1 MKSLWERACS
11 RRRINIQHLCCL
23 AHRFREQAR
32 SHINWRDSMKE
43 LSLLAMTALL
53 GACQS
58 MHPAA
63 KTSLDGE
70 VFYLQRIALPPSATL
85 SVSLQDVSLADAPA
99 VVIDEQK
106 GDRKGQVPL
115 PFHLKYDP
123 KQIQAGHRY
132 SVSARIEQDGKLLF
146 ISTEHYSV
154 QLDGQEQPPVRI
166 RLSPAS

>member
-1 MKSLWERACS
+1 LVRAAPD
-11 RRRINIQHLCCL
+11 QPP
-23 AHRFREQAR
+23 QA
-32 SHINWRDSMKE
+32 SI
-43 LSLLAMTALL
+43 
-53 GACQS
+53 
-58 MHPAA
+58 
-63 KTSLDGE
+63 DGE
-70 VFYLQRIALPPSATL
+70 VFYVQRIALPPSATL

-99 VVIDEQK
+99 QVLARQSGPV
-106 GDRKGQVPL
+106 KGQVPL